1 MGRRAEGKGLRKKS
15 SWAAGVERKGK
26 WWAGLEVDKE
36 KEKVL
41 YFSKAILTLSIQ
53 IQTLRFEFKLN
64 NKQIKNAKQHEM
76 HKPIFLTFIL
86 WLNNLFKL
94 TINALNS
101 R

>member
-1 MGRRAEGKGLRKKS
+1 MGGTHASVRKERKKARNGLGREMGRRAEGKGLRKKS
-15 SWAAGVERKGK
+15 SWAAGVKRKGK

-64 NKQIKNAKQHEM
+64 NKQIKKCKA
-76 HKPIFLTFIL
+76 
-86 WLNNLFKL
+86 
-94 TINALNS
+94 A
-101 R
+101 

>member
-15 SWAAGVERKGK
+15 SWAAGVKRKGK

-64 NKQIKNAKQHEM
+64 NKQIKKCKA
-76 HKPIFLTFIL
+76 
-86 WLNNLFKL
+86 
-94 TINALNS
+94 A
-101 R
+101 

>member
-15 SWAAGVERKGK
+15 SWAAGVKRKGK

-53 IQTLRFEFKLN
+53 IQTQGFEFELN
-64 NKQIKNAKQHEM
+64 NKQNKMQGQHEM
-76 HKPIFLTFIL
+76 QQTYFPYISFL
-86 WLNNLFKL
+86 WLSILFNFRQML
-94 TINALNS
+94 
-101 R
+101 